1 MEYKVIDVST
11 WQKNVD
17 WEKVK
22 NDGIQAVIARS
33 SFGRAADGQKDNR
46 FEEHYKGAKAVGLPV
61 GAYHYSYA
69 KNVQEAKEEAD
80 FFLDCVKG
88 KTFEYPVAF
97 DIEESSQAALGK
109 KVVTDIIIAF
119 CEKVEAA
126 GYYVMV
132 YTNLNWLTNYIDTDR
147 ISKYDTWLAQW
158 ASQPTYKGF
167 FGIWQYTSKGS
178 VSGISGNV
186 DMNISYK
193 NYPEIIKSAG
203 LNGFGK
209 QEEEKPVEP
218 EKPQEPSYPV
228 FQKGAKVRVKQ
239 GAKDYNGGSL
249 ASFVYSTEYTVL
261 ESQVKNRVVIGI
273 NGKVTA
279 AVRAEDLTTSTS
291 KPQESMPSIK
301 KGDRVRVKQGAKTYN
316 GGGLA
321 SFVYSTLYTVLEE
334 PVGNRVVIGI
344 NGKVTAAVRAE
355 DLIK

>member
-11 WQKNVD
+11 WQKNID
-17 WEKVK
+17 WQKVK

-33 SFGRAADGQKDNR
+33 SFGRAANGQKDNR

-69 KNVQEAKEEAD
+69 KNIQEAKEEAD

-132 YTNLNWLTNYIDTDR
+132 YTNLNWLTNYIDTSR

-178 VSGISGNV
+178 VNGISGDV

-209 QEEEKPVEP
+209 EEQKPAEP
-218 EKPQEPSYPV
+218 QKPSYPV
-228 FQKGAKVRVKQ
+228 FEKGAKVRVNK

-249 ASFVYSTEYTVL
+249 APFVYSTEYTVL
-261 ESQVKNRVVIGI
+261 EPQVNNRVVIGI
-273 NGKVTA
+273 NGAVTA
-279 AVRAEDLTTSTS
+279 AVRSEDLTLSSGSQNTT
-291 KPQESMPSIK
+291 KTFK
-301 KGDRVRVKQGAKTYN
+301 KGDKVRVKQGAKTYN

-321 SFVYSTLYTVLEE
+321 SFVYNTLYTVLEE
-334 PVGNRVVIGI
+334 PVGNRVVIGL

-355 DLIK
+355 DLF

>member
-11 WQKNVD
+11 WQKNID
-17 WEKVK
+17 WQKVK

-33 SFGRAADGQKDNR
+33 SFGRAANGQKDNR

-97 DIEESSQAALGK
+97 DIEESSQASLGK
-109 KVVTDIIIAF
+109 QAVTDIIVAF

-132 YTNLNWLTNYIDTDR
+132 YTNLNWLTNYIDTSR

-178 VSGISGNV
+178 VNGISGDV

-209 QEEEKPVEP
+209 EEQKPAEP
-218 EKPQEPSYPV
+218 QKPSYPV
-228 FQKGAKVRVKQ
+228 FEKGAKVRVNK

-249 ASFVYSTEYTVL
+249 APFVYSTEYTVL
-261 ESQVKNRVVIGI
+261 EPQVNNRVVIGI
-273 NGKVTA
+273 NGAVTA
-279 AVRAEDLTTSTS
+279 AVRSEDLTLSSGSQNTT
-291 KPQESMPSIK
+291 KTFK
-301 KGDRVRVKQGAKTYN
+301 KGDKVRVKQGAKTYN

-321 SFVYSTLYTVLEE
+321 SFVYNTLYTVLEE
-334 PVGNRVVIGI
+334 PVGNRVVIGL

-355 DLIK
+355 DLF